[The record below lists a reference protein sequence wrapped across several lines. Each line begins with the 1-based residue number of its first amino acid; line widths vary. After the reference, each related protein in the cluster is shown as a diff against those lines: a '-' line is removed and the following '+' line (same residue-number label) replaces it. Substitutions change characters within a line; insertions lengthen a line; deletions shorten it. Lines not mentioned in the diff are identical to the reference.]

1 MIERYSRAP
10 MRALWSDQAR
20 YDTWLEVE
28 LAACRAMER
37 LGRVPKGTADQVQA
51 KVRLDA
57 AQILQIEERVRH
69 DVIAFLTHVEQQ
81 AGEPARWLHLG
92 LTSSD
97 ILDSAFALQ
106 LGRAGALLLTAIDGL
121 LEALARRADET
132 RHLPM
137 VGRSHGIHAEPTAV
151 GLVFAGAYAEL
162 GRQRRR
168 LVAALEEVAVGKLA
182 GAVGVYGN
190 VSPEVEAGALA
201 ALGLRPE
208 TCATQVVARDRHAAL
223 FAALGQLA
231 SSLERLAQ
239 QVRHW
244 QRTEVGEAFEPFGR
258 GQKGSSAMP
267 HKRNP
272 ILTENVCGLARLV
285 RGAVVP
291 ALENVALWHERDIS
305 HSSVER
311 VIAPDVTTLVDFM
324 LYRMTQVIAGLEL
337 DEARLAANLALTG
350 GLIFSEAVLLALIG
364 KGLARQRAYELVQ
377 RCAMAAQSG
386 AGDFR
391 ALLGA
396 DAEILA
402 VLSSVELDGCF
413 DVQHHL
419 RFVDVIYERVF
430 RAAAASGAAAPEGRK
445 PDDQ

>member
-20 YDTWLEVE
+20 YETWLEVE
-28 LAACRAMER
+28 LAVCSEMER
-37 LGRVPKGTADQVQA
+37 LGRVPVGTAEQVRA
-51 KVRLDA
+51 KVAIDPERV
-57 AQILQIEERVRH
+57 QRIEERVRH
-69 DVIAFLTHVEQQ
+69 DVIAFLTHLEEQV
-81 AGEPARWLHLG
+81 GEPARWLHLG

-97 ILDSAFALQ
+97 VLDSAFALQ
-106 LGRAGALLLTAIDGL
+106 LGRAGELLLEALDGL
-121 LEALARRADET
+121 LQALARRAAET

-168 LVAALEEVAVGKLA
+168 LVNALEEVAVGKIA

-201 ALGLRPE
+201 ALGLAPE
-208 TCATQVVARDRHAAL
+208 TCATQVVARDRHAAF
-223 FAALGQLA
+223 FAALAQLA

-244 QRTEVGEAFEPFGR
+244 QRTEVGEAYEPFGR

-285 RGAVVP
+285 RSAVIP

-311 VIAPDVTTLVDFM
+311 VLAPDVTTLVDFM
-324 LYRMTQVIAGLEL
+324 LYRMTQVISGLEL
-337 DEARLAANLALTG
+337 DERRLAANLALSG
-350 GLIFSEAVLLALIG
+350 GLIYSEAVLLALIG
-364 KGLARQRAYELVQ
+364 KGLARQSAYELVQ
-377 RCAMAAQSG
+377 RCALATQAG
-386 AGDFR
+386 AGAFR
-391 ALLGA
+391 TLLGQ
-396 DAEILA
+396 DAEIA
-402 VLSSVELDGCF
+402 RALSPAEIDACF
-413 DVQHHL
+413 DVEHHL
-419 RFVDVIYERVF
+419 RFVDVIYQRVF
-430 RAAAASGAAAPEGRK
+430 VDGAVATTLPRAEGAE
-445 PDDQ
+445 